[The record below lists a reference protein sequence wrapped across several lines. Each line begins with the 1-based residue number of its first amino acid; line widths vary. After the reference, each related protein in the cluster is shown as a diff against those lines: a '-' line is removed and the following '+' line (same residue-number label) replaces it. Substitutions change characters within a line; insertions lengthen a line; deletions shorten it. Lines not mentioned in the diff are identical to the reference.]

1 MRHSIHVLALALC
14 AGLASAPLYA
24 GTPINETRP
33 LDPRGRIEIDNMKG
47 RIQVR
52 AWDRNEVRVTGTLGD
67 GVEKLVVDG
76 DRGNLEIR
84 VEYPKRMGSWRNDR
98 TGPTELL
105 LQVPLQA
112 SLDIESVSADIDVDG
127 VAPDE
132 IDVDTVSGN
141 VTIAAAP
148 RHASIESVSGDLA
161 LTLNSREARTES
173 VSGDIV
179 LKGRLDGEVHAE
191 TVSGDITIDSRG
203 ERVRRLSTGTV
214 SGDADV
220 RVGLAD
226 GVFLTPCANNPAG
239 RIDSYLPKVVLAEP
253 VERKFLKALKHSDIE
268 ALDFP
273 AQLDE
278 GVREGWI
285 TAEERVQLEELRAM
299 TLDAITVDDFEP
311 WELRASSYYGD
322 FGREDAGER
331 REVA

>member
-76 DRGNLEIR
+76 DRGNLEVR

-98 TGPTELL
+98 TGPTDLML
-105 LQVPLQA
+105 MVPLQA

-148 RHASIESVSGDLA
+148 RQASIESVSGDLV
-161 LTLNSREARTES
+161 LTLNSREAKTES

-203 ERVRRLSTGTV
+203 QRVRRLSTGTV

-226 GVFLTPCANNPAG
+226 GGEIKSETVSGEIKL
-239 RIDSYLPKVVLAEP
+239 RLPK
-253 VERKFLKALKHSDIE
+253 ALS
-268 ALDFP
+268 A
-273 AQLDE
+273 
-278 GVREGWI
+278 
-285 TAEERVQLEELRAM
+285 RVSGE
-299 TLDAITVDDFEP
+299 TFSGDLDAPNAKIHSE
-311 WELRASSYYGD
+311 D
-322 FGREDAGER
+322 FGPGKTMEASYGNGAGEIR
-331 REVA
+331 MESFSGDAIHVLE

>member
-14 AGLASAPLYA
+14 AGLACAPVYA

-33 LDPRGRIEIDNMKG
+33 LDPRGRIEIDNLKG

-52 AWDRNEVRVTGTLGD
+52 AWDRNEVRITGTLGD
-67 GVEKLVVDG
+67 GVEKFVVEG
-76 DRGNLEIR
+76 DRGNLEVR

-127 VAPDE
+127 VASDE
-132 IDVDTVSGN
+132 INVDTVSGD
-141 VTIAAAP
+141 VRMAAAP
-148 RHASIESVSGDLA
+148 RQASIESVSGDLT
-161 LTLNSREARTES
+161 LTLNSRDARTES

-179 LKGRLDGEVHAE
+179 LRGRLDGEVHAE

-226 GVFLTPCANNPAG
+226 GGEIKSETVSGEIKL
-239 RIDSYLPKVVLAEP
+239 RLPKSLSARVSGETFSGDLAAPNARVHKE
-253 VERKFLKALKHSDIE
+253 
-268 ALDFP
+268 DFGP
-273 AQLDE
+273 GKTIDTTYGSGSGQIRME
-278 GVREGWI
+278 SFSG
-285 TAEERVQLEELRAM
+285 
-299 TLDAITVDDFEP
+299 DAILVLE
-311 WELRASSYYGD
+311 
-322 FGREDAGER
+322 
-331 REVA
+331 

>member
-14 AGLASAPLYA
+14 AGLACAPVYA

-33 LDPRGRIEIDNMKG
+33 LDPRGRIEIDNLKG

-52 AWDRNEVRVTGTLGD
+52 AWDRNEVRITGTLGD
-67 GVEKLVVDG
+67 GVEKFVVEG
-76 DRGNLEIR
+76 DRGNLEVR

-112 SLDIESVSADIDVDG
+112 NLDIESVSADIDVDG
-127 VAPDE
+127 VAPDQ
-132 IDVDTVSGN
+132 IDVDTVSGD
-141 VTIAAAP
+141 VRIAAAP
-148 RHASIESVSGDLA
+148 RQASIESVSGDLT
-161 LTLNSREARTES
+161 LTLNSRDAKTES

-179 LKGRLDGEVHAE
+179 LRGRLDGEVHAE

-226 GVFLTPCANNPAG
+226 GGEIKSETVSGEIKL
-239 RIDSYLPKVVLAEP
+239 RLPKSLSARVSGETFSGDLSAPNAKV
-253 VERKFLKALKHSDIE
+253 RKE
-268 ALDFP
+268 DFGP
-273 AQLDE
+273 GKTIDTTYGNGSGQIRME
-278 GVREGWI
+278 SFSG
-285 TAEERVQLEELRAM
+285 
-299 TLDAITVDDFEP
+299 DAILVLE
-311 WELRASSYYGD
+311 
-322 FGREDAGER
+322 
-331 REVA
+331 

>member
-76 DRGNLEIR
+76 DRGNLEVR

-226 GVFLTPCANNPAG
+226 GGEIKSETVSGEIRLH
-239 RIDSYLPKVVLAEP
+239 LPKNLSA
-253 VERKFLKALKHSDIE
+253 R
-268 ALDFP
+268 
-273 AQLDE
+273 
-278 GVREGWI
+278 VRGETFSGD
-285 TAEERVQLEELRAM
+285 
-299 TLDAITVDDFEP
+299 LDAPGAKGHTEEFGPGKTME
-311 WELRASSYYGD
+311 ASYGN
-322 FGREDAGER
+322 GAGEIR
-331 REVA
+331 MESFSGDAILVLE

>member
-98 TGPTELL
+98 TGPTDLML
-105 LQVPLQA
+105 MVPLQA

-148 RHASIESVSGDLA
+148 RQASIESVSGDLV
-161 LTLNSREARTES
+161 LTLNSREAKTES

-203 ERVRRLSTGTV
+203 QRVRRLSTGTV

-226 GVFLTPCANNPAG
+226 GGEIKSETVSGEIKL
-239 RIDSYLPKVVLAEP
+239 RLPK
-253 VERKFLKALKHSDIE
+253 ALS
-268 ALDFP
+268 A
-273 AQLDE
+273 
-278 GVREGWI
+278 
-285 TAEERVQLEELRAM
+285 RVSGE
-299 TLDAITVDDFEP
+299 TFSGDLDAPNAKIHSE
-311 WELRASSYYGD
+311 D
-322 FGREDAGER
+322 FGPGKTMEASYGNGAGEIR
-331 REVA
+331 MESFSGDAILVLE

>member
-24 GTPINETRP
+24 GTPINQTRP

-76 DRGNLEIR
+76 DSGNLEVR

-98 TGPTELL
+98 TGPTDLL

-141 VTIAAAP
+141 VAIAAAP
-148 RHASIESVSGDLA
+148 RQASIESVSGDLV

-203 ERVRRLSTGTV
+203 QRVRRLSTGTV

-226 GVFLTPCANNPAG
+226 GGEIKSETVSGGIKL
-239 RIDSYLPKVVLAEP
+239 RLPKNLSARVSGETFSGDLGAPNAKIHTEEFGPGKTLTASYGNEEGEIRMESFSGDASLVLE
-253 VERKFLKALKHSDIE
+253 
-268 ALDFP
+268 
-273 AQLDE
+273 
-278 GVREGWI
+278 
-285 TAEERVQLEELRAM
+285 
-299 TLDAITVDDFEP
+299 
-311 WELRASSYYGD
+311 
-322 FGREDAGER
+322 
-331 REVA
+331 